1 MNNKLKIFSTIAF
14 SLAILSSPIDLKAE
28 DLKGMGVPEEPHGY
42 PAWFSDSNGLKLELC
57 IDPEPNPLLNR
68 CANDPV
74 IADNEWSV
82 ITGFGGEAFWLL
94 AGAAI
99 DEDTVPAP
107 SNGLVEAELTL
118 ALEAAYGTDESIV
131 DGNQVSFGRVR
142 IRMDLDES
150 GTYRVTHPYG
160 QIVFADVDASDPDE
174 DRDVNY
180 TSDIGAAN
188 LLAPAV
194 AFGGTMN
201 SAIMSPVGS
210 ILPLPATTSFITS
223 TAFANNPDAFRFN
236 DKQYIA
242 DLVPTT
248 IVGSPTGNNF
258 FRVER
263 LTGPDTWTI
272 VGETILFDLFGRV
285 YDGHEITEKTSYGN
299 IPTQNLAAVGPVN
312 RATPFLSESTAI
324 ITGTLVP
331 GYPIGYPLWYQDRS
345 GLKLTI
351 TFPPMGISDP
361 IDGDDGPWPLN
372 TAGETFYWSA
382 SANFNEVPA
391 AGPLN
396 PTIEFAVEGTF
407 GGDEEVVDGNQIAFT
422 RMRIR
427 IDTPAAGTY
436 TVTHP
441 YGSNTF
447 EVDAAALADGINY
460 TQDIGSAVPGDP
472 DSVFNGALYGIVGP
486 NFLTWS
492 TFDPNPTLNDPLL
505 QKENPANPSGPKLQY
520 VGDPAIPHAIKGG
533 PNGNIVRIEGP
544 DESGIDVQTNLF
556 EVTGQVF
563 FERNNNVVPAVNLLL
578 LEE

>member
-1 MNNKLKIFSTIAF
+1 MNSTLKILSTIAF
-14 SLAILSSPIDLKAE
+14 SLAIMSSPLDSKAA
-28 DLKGMGVPEEPHGY
+28 DVKGMGVPEEPHGY

-57 IDPEPNPLLNR
+57 IDPEPDPLLNR

-74 IADNEWSV
+74 EAGNAWSEL
-82 ITGFGGEAFWLL
+82 TGFGAEAFWLL

-118 ALEAAYGTDESIV
+118 ALEAAYGADESIV

-142 IRMDLDES
+142 VRMDVDTA
-150 GTYRVTHPYG
+150 GTYRITHPYG
-160 QIVFADVDASDPDE
+160 QIVFENVGTGDV
-174 DRDVNY
+174 RDVNY
-180 TSDIGAAN
+180 TADIGAAN
-188 LLAPAV
+188 PLAVAV
-194 AFGGTMN
+194 AFGGTLN

-210 ILPLPATTSFITS
+210 ILPPPDMTTTFITS
-223 TAFANNPDAFRFN
+223 PEFAADPNAFLVNG
-236 DKQYIA
+236 KQYIA
-242 DLVPTT
+242 GTAPTT

-263 LTGPDTWTI
+263 QTGPDTWVT
-272 VGETILFDLFGRV
+272 VGETTLFDLVGRV
-285 YDGHEITEKTSYGN
+285 YDGHEITEKTTFGN

-312 RATPFLSESTAI
+312 RATPFFAGSTAN
-324 ITGTLVP
+324 ITGTLAE
-331 GYPIGYPLWYQDRS
+331 GYPIGYPLWYQDQS

-361 IDGDDGPWPLN
+361 IDDGGDYPLN

-382 SANFNEVPA
+382 GANFDAVPA
-391 AGPLN
+391 AAALN
-396 PTIEFAVEGTF
+396 PLVEFAMEGTF
-407 GGDEEVVDGNQIAFT
+407 GGDESVVDGFQMTFA

-427 IDTPAAGTY
+427 IDTPTAGTY

-460 TQDIGSAVPGDP
+460 TQDIGSSDLTDP

-486 NFLTWS
+486 NFLTWD
-492 TFDPNPTLNDPLL
+492 TFNPNPTLNDPLL
-505 QKENPANPSGPKLQY
+505 QKDNPANPAGPKLQY

-533 PNGNIVRIEGP
+533 ANGNIVTIQGP
-544 DESGIDVQTNLF
+544 GINVQTALF
-556 EVTGQVF
+556 DVTGQVF
-563 FERNNNVVPAVNLLL
+563 FERNNGALPAVNLLL